1 MKTPHNSQNLFFPPS
16 FEQYAFGMLILG
28 RWYAVYTLSKSLLLI
43 VCPVLW
49 KCIQKMPPCHLTG
62 AAHYQN
68 LCMGNFEEEIIGGGQ
83 SKGNLHKYKDMGGA
97 GSCPLAH
104 LPNSATPA
112 YFGEWKNADNKSC
125 VFGLRFSR
133 IPQKTSKKP
142 QNIDSILTSECKPHP
157 QNPCPQ
163 PRLKVWGFSRANFKK
178 PQS

>member
-1 MKTPHNSQNLFFPPS
+1 MALIFLGFLSSSKRFLQLIKYRNLNMK
-16 FEQYAFGMLILG
+16 
-28 RWYAVYTLSKSLLLI
+28 VYPKNASMS
-43 VCPVLW
+43 
-49 KCIQKMPPCHLTG
+49 LTG

-68 LCMGNFEEEIIGGGQ
+68 LCMGNLEEEIIGEGG
-83 SKGNLHKYKDMGGA
+83 SLRGTYVNTKIWGG
-97 GSCPLAH
+97 H
-104 LPNSATPA
+104 LPPNPPPPHSAIPA
-112 YFGEWKNADNKSC
+112 YAGEWQNSDNKSC
-125 VFGLRFSR
+125 VYGLRFSR

>member
-28 RWYAVYTLSKSLLLI
+28 RWYAVYTLSKSLLQI

-68 LCMGNFEEEIIGGGQ
+68 LCMGNLEEEIIGEGG
-83 SKGNLHKYKDMGGA
+83 SLRGTYVNTKIWV
-97 GSCPLAH
+97 GSCPLTPPH
-104 LPNSATPA
+104 SAIPA
-112 YFGEWKNADNKSC
+112 YAGEWQNSDNKSC
-125 VFGLRFSR
+125 VYGLRFSR